1 MSAPDPN
8 LLEAMRCLKAAKALT
23 EEAKILI
30 LHDES
35 LSPEDR
41 EEMAH
46 YAGQNAVHLGLT
58 AAYGE
63 NRILR
68 EAEE

>member
-8 LLEAMRCLKAAKALT
+8 LLEALRCLKAARALAD
-23 EEAKILI
+23 EARLLV

-41 EEMAH
+41 DEMAH
-46 YAGQNAVHLGLT
+46 YAGQNATYLGLT

-63 NRILR
+63 NRVLR

>member
-1 MSAPDPN
+1 MSAPDAN
-8 LLEAMRCLKAAKALT
+8 LLEALRRLKVARALA
-23 EEAKILI
+23 EEARLLV

-46 YAGQNAVHLGLT
+46 YAGQNSTYLGLT

-63 NRILR
+63 NRMMPR
-68 EAEE
+68 RDD

>member
-1 MSAPDPN
+1 MSAPDTN
-8 LLEAMRCLKAAKALT
+8 LLEALRCLKAARALT
-23 EEAKILI
+23 EEARLLV

-35 LSPEDR
+35 LSPEGR

-46 YAGQNAVHLGLT
+46 YAGQNATYLGLT

-63 NRILR
+63 NRMLR
-68 EAEE
+68 GVQE

>member
-8 LLEAMRCLKAAKALT
+8 LLEALRCLKAARALT
-23 EEAKILI
+23 EEARILI

-41 EEMAH
+41 EEMAF
-46 YAGQNAVHLGLT
+46 YAGQNSTYLGLT

-68 EAEE
+68 GAEE